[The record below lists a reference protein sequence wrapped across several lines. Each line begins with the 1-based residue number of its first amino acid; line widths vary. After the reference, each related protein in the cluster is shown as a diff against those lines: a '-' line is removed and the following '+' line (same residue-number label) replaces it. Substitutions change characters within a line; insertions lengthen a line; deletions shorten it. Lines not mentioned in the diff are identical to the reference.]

1 MNLALKKSP
10 SFFAIIIVFIVLVF
24 ASFKFNLWKQNRII
38 VDAPSYY
45 TYLPALFIHHDLG
58 LSFIDQNPSFYKDKI
73 WYYKIENDKKLI
85 KHPLGFSLML
95 SPFFAVGHLSAKLTN
110 APLDGYS
117 WPYQNAITIGV
128 WIYLFIGLWYLRK
141 HLLNYFPEK
150 IVAITLLA
158 IVLATNLFW
167 YSSFESIMP
176 HTVSFSLFCISNY
189 YFFQWL
195 NTSSKKQLFIFA
207 ICFALSVL
215 IRPLAVSVLLYFVIA
230 AISYKN
236 GIKPFLLFLKSNLSP
251 VLISFIIAFM
261 IGSLQFIYWKYAT
274 DKWMYDVYMDEHFI
288 FNSPQILP
296 FLFSFR
302 KGIFI
307 YTPILIFALIGLIRL
322 FRTNKIFFYSIS
334 ALMGLTVFILSSWWA
349 WSYGISWGIRPIID
363 YYAFLALPLAAGFS
377 VFNKTKLQRVILTT
391 LVVIFIGFNLFQT
404 WQYKKGLIHYDDM
417 SREAYFEGLFQTKKS
432 EQWTDLLKP
441 YNWKRRIAGLPQIEY
456 SKEFIDAIPETQAV
470 YFRGFNQL
478 YTSASV
484 QADYLY
490 TCYYNAVSKEELFY
504 IKRISEN
511 TVAIK
516 ASNNRFL
523 SVKPLEHDI
532 IVADAVGITDTE
544 KFIITVFSENDNRIR
559 LQTMDKKYLT
569 IGDKFPYIIRSV
581 VDTPSHSETFRLYVI
596 DDYQ

>member
-1 MNLALKKSP
+1 MSLSLKKSL
-10 SFFAIIIVFIVLVF
+10 SIFAIIVIFIVLVF

-45 TYLPALFIHHDLG
+45 TYLPALFIHHDLS

-95 SPFFAVGHLSAKLTN
+95 SPFFAVGHISAKLTN

-141 HLLNYFPEK
+141 HLLIYFPEK

-176 HTVSFSLFCISNY
+176 HTVSFALFCVANY

-195 NTSSKKQLFIFA
+195 STSSKKQLFIFA
-207 ICFALSVL
+207 TCFALSVL
-215 IRPLAVSVLLYFVIA
+215 IRPLAVSVLLYFVIV
-230 AISYKN
+230 AISFKS
-236 GIKPFLLFLKSNLSP
+236 GIKPFLLFLKSNLVTLTFSF
-251 VLISFIIAFM
+251 LIALL

-274 DKWMYDVYMDEHFI
+274 GKWIYDVYMDEHFI
-288 FNSPQILP
+288 FNSPQIVP

-307 YTPILIFALIGLIRL
+307 YTPILIFALIGLISL
-322 FRTNKIFFYSIS
+322 FRTNKFFFYSIT

-349 WSYGISWGIRPIID
+349 WSYGISWGIRPMID
-363 YYAFLALPLAAGFS
+363 YYAFLAFPLAAGFS
-377 VFNKTKLQRVILTT
+377 VFHKTKLQRIILTT

-456 SKEFIDAIPETQAV
+456 SKQFIEAIPETQAV
-470 YFRGFNQL
+470 YFRGYNQL

-484 QADYLY
+484 QSDYLY

-516 ASNNRFL
+516 AANNRFL

-532 IVADAVGITDTE
+532 IVADAVGITETE
-544 KFIITVFSENDNRIR
+544 KFIMTVVSENDNRIR

-581 VDTPSHSETFRLYVI
+581 VNTPGNMETFRLFVI